1 MNLGSLRNLFTG
13 YMHRKD
19 LEDFFPDFMELT
31 EARINVDVDL
41 PTLEAIFNDPATTS
55 NPTPLPDNF
64 KAVRSVSGNARSLVS
79 LSPDNF
85 LAMFGRDR
93 SGVPSHYAIV
103 GTTILLGPYVDGID
117 LSVEYKIDVTV
128 MVNDGDT
135 NEVLDKWPQIYLYG
149 LMFEAHVFAQDLEA
163 AQAVMAKY
171 NEEIERM
178 RVYNMNYGTFAASR
192 TGR

>member
-1 MNLGSLRNLFTG
+1 MNLGDLRSLFTG

-19 LEDFFPDFMELT
+19 LEAFFPQFMELT

-41 PTLEAIFNDPATTS
+41 PTLEATFNDPSTTS
-55 NPTPLPDNF
+55 NPTDLPGNF
-64 KAVRSVSGNARSLVS
+64 KGVRSVTGNNRSLTS
-79 LSPDNF
+79 ISPDNF
-85 LAMFGRDR
+85 IAMFGRSR
-93 SGVPSHYAIV
+93 SGVPSHYSIV

-117 LSVEYKIDVTV
+117 LSVEYKTDVTV
-128 MVNDGDT
+128 MVADGDT

-163 AQAVMAKY
+163 AQAVMSKY

-178 RVYNMNYGTFAASR
+178 RVYVMNYRRFASSR
-192 TGR
+192 VGR